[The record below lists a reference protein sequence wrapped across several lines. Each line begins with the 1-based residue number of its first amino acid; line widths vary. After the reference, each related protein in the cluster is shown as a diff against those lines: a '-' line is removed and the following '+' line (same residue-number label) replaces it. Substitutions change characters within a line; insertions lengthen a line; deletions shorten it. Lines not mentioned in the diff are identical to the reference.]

1 MIRLTYII
9 VLSLILERGTMFSQC
24 VEWSFFPSSFCLSQS
39 ASTTLMSSVGEP
51 FVGFSQIGCT
61 SIRSGPLFTNVVIES
76 NKQLPLVYTLY
87 QNYPN
92 PFNLSTTVRY
102 DLPKATFVNLN
113 IFDVLGRQVSTIVEG
128 EKPAGTYEVIV
139 YVPNLASGIYFYRI
153 LARDY
158 MKTKKFVLLK

>member
-1 MIRLTYII
+1 M
-9 VLSLILERGTMFSQC
+9 
-24 VEWSFFPSSFCLSQS
+24 
-39 ASTTLMSSVGEP
+39 
-51 FVGFSQIGCT
+51 
-61 SIRSGPLFTNVVIES
+61 
-76 NKQLPLVYTLY
+76 
-87 QNYPN
+87 
-92 PFNLSTTVRY
+92 RY